1 MAIWLIEGQPSGSSD
16 GPVVRMVDR
25 ELVRE
30 EFYTQTAADGTPE
43 QKWNFRR
50 MQFSRVADWAER
62 QGLISAWEIGDVT
75 YLWLTHSSPKYGE
88 KSDACCTCEQTRT
101 LQPAHFGFLRV

>member
-1 MAIWLIEGQPSGSSD
+1 MAILADRGVSLPAAPD

-50 MQFSRVADWAER
+50 MQFSRAVDWAER
-62 QGLISAWEIGDVT
+62 QGLISAREIGDVT
-75 YLWLTHSSPKYGE
+75 YLWLTHSKPKDDGE
-88 KSDACCTCEQTRT
+88 EA
-101 LQPAHFGFLRV
+101 